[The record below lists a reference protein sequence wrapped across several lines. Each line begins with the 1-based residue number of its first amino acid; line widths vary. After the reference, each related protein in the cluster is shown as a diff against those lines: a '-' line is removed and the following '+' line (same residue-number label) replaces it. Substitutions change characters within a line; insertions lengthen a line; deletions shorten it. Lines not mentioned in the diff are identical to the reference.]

1 MELDLTRLNGLADP
15 AKKDGQ
21 EKKQAS
27 KKPAEQ
33 RTAGGEY
40 KTTAERE
47 KPIEDIVAG
56 LQEIKILQRQADAKK
71 QDIDFT
77 LRICRE
83 YQKNRR
89 ESSQLQAEILKGARA
104 GEDIYSLFLKACKAV
119 SLMTSTELFY
129 RQIEGDIRE
138 IYGQGLLE
146 QHPLQIELQQAKK
159 RLQRLEEA
167 QDRSIDPMPKER
179 IQRAIKAHETKIAYI
194 EDLLQ
199 RA

>member
-15 AKKDGQ
+15 VKNDGQ

-27 KKPAEQ
+27 EKPVEQ

-40 KTTAERE
+40 KTTANPE
-47 KPIEDIVAG
+47 KPVEDIVEG
-56 LQEIKILQRQADAKK
+56 LQAIKILQREADAKK
-71 QDIDFT
+71 QDLDLS
-77 LRICRE
+77 LRICQE

-104 GEDIYSLFLKACKAV
+104 GEDIYNLFLKACKAI
-119 SLMTSTELFY
+119 SLMTATELFY

-138 IYGQGLLE
+138 VYGQGLLE
-146 QHPLQIELQQAKK
+146 QRPLQIELQQAQK
-159 RLQRLEEA
+159 RLQRLKEA
-167 QDRSIDPMPKER
+167 QSREPGMMPKER
-179 IQRAIKAHETKIAYI
+179 TQRAIKAHETKIAYI
-194 EDLLQ
+194 ENLMQ